1 MGSRFYGGGD
11 NKRYQKMLIDT
22 QINFLVPRVY
32 ASIACAL
39 WNRGSDEKQ
48 IEDLFAESQEYW
60 RDSQANGWD
69 MLQNVQDVTGIKVKY
84 FKDTGNIV

>member
-1 MGSRFYGGGD
+1 MGSKFHGGGD
-11 NKRYQKMLIDT
+11 NKKYQKMLIDT

-39 WNRGSDEKQ
+39 WNRGMNEKE

-60 RDSQANGWD
+60 ADSQKNGWD
-69 MLQNVQDVTGIKVKY
+69 MLQNVEDVTGIKVTY
-84 FKDTGNIV
+84 FHKTGSIV